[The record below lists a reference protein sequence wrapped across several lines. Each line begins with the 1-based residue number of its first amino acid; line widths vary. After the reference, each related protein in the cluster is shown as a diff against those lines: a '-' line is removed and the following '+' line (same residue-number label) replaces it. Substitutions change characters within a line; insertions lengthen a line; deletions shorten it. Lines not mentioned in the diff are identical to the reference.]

1 MIDKQIQPIF
11 QLCSY
16 LLSYPD
22 ESFHSTLGEIEYE
35 LNQIN
40 HPALTKELYQF
51 CEKAKKQSL
60 HSLVSTYIATFDF
73 GKKTNL
79 YVSYMANGEQRERG
93 MDLLFLKNYYKM
105 HGFHVTD
112 RELPDFLPI
121 LLEFASQ
128 VTVEKL
134 QPVFKRSGSS
144 IAEIAAPIDP
154 KENVYGHVFQAI
166 LSALGLMEM
175 IEIENEVKIDA

>member
-51 CEKAKKQSL
+51 CEKAKKS
-60 HSLVSTYIATFDF
+60 HYIR
-73 GKKTNL
+73 
-79 YVSYMANGEQRERG
+79 SYP
-93 MDLLFLKNYYKM
+93 L
-105 HGFHVTD
+105 
-112 RELPDFLPI
+112 I
-121 LLEFASQ
+121 LLP
-128 VTVEKL
+128 L
-134 QPVFKRSGSS
+134 
-144 IAEIAAPIDP
+144 
-154 KENVYGHVFQAI
+154 I
-166 LSALGLMEM
+166 LVKKQISMFHIWPTANSA
-175 IEIENEVKIDA
+175 NEEWIYYS